1 MTTVKRLTVDP
12 TQLSA
17 VLEELEQALLDGQWI
32 QLQAPKGDASE
43 GPAASACPQGAGV
56 IMASGGSSGGRSWCL
71 QPADHLDQSATAT
84 GRWLTALGFQPE
96 QMLVLN
102 PLPVHHMSGLMPWW
116 RSRFWG
122 ADHVVLAPALM
133 RDPQALLSHCRAM
146 PLWRSKPRVVSLVP
160 TQLRRLLDHPAG
172 VHWLRDLDVIWVGGA
187 ALPIDLADRA
197 RALEVRLAPC
207 YGATETAAMVA
218 VQSPER
224 FLAGESSCGTA
235 LGDVELR
242 LESSGALLVRTP
254 RLAIGRWREGA
265 LQPLVDA
272 NGWWR
277 SGDGASLEWAADGK
291 PLLTIHGRLD
301 DAIHSGGETVFPDQL
316 AQRLLRK
323 AHADGCALAGVLFLP
338 VDHPEWG
345 QRLVA
350 LVRCREGCLAT
361 DQWHQVQ
368 SCLEGLTRDWLP
380 AERPARWLQCPD
392 LDVTD
397 AGKWERKRWQA
408 WVGLQ

>member
-1 MTTVKRLTVDP
+1 
-12 TQLSA
+12 
-17 VLEELEQALLDGQWI
+17 
-32 QLQAPKGDASE
+32 
-43 GPAASACPQGAGV
+43 
-56 IMASGGSSGGRSWCL
+56 
-71 QPADHLDQSATAT
+71 
-84 GRWLTALGFQPE
+84 
-96 QMLVLN
+96 
-102 PLPVHHMSGLMPWW
+102 
-116 RSRFWG
+116 
-122 ADHVVLAPALM
+122 
-133 RDPQALLSHCRAM
+133 M

-160 TQLRRLLDHPAG
+160 TQLRRLLDHSAG

-187 ALPIDLADRA
+187 ALLIDLADRA

-218 VQSPER
+218 AQSPER
-224 FLAGESSCGTA
+224 FLAGEQSYGTA

-242 LESSGALLVRTP
+242 LESSGARLVRTL

-265 LQPLVDA
+265 LQPLVDG

-291 PLLTIHGRLD
+291 SLLTMHGRLD

-323 AHADGCALAGVLFLP
+323 AHADGCALDGVLFFP

-380 AERPARWLQCPD
+380 AERPSRWLQCPD

>member
-1 MTTVKRLTVDP
+1 MTVPKRLTVDP
-12 TQLSA
+12 AQLPA
-17 VLEELEQALLDGQWI
+17 VLEALEQSLVDGQWI
-32 QLQAPKGDASE
+32 QLQAPKGASSE
-43 GPAASACPQGAGV
+43 LPASSACPQGAGV
-56 IMASGGSSGGRSWCL
+56 IMASGGSSGGRSLCL
-71 QPADHLDQSATAT
+71 QPADHLDQSAAAT
-84 GRWLTALGFQPE
+84 GRWLTGCGLAPD

-116 RSRFWG
+116 RSRLWG

-133 RDPQALLSHCRAM
+133 RDPQALWAHCRAM
-146 PLWRSKPRVVSLVP
+146 PLWRRRPRVVSLVP

-172 VHWLRDLDVIWVGGA
+172 VRWLQDLAVIWVGGA

-218 VQSPER
+218 AQSPER
-224 FLAGESSCGTA
+224 FLAGERGCGTA

-242 LESSGALLVRTP
+242 LDASGALLVRTP
-254 RLAIGRWREGA
+254 RLAIGRWRDGA

-291 PLLTIHGRLD
+291 QLLTIHGRLD

-316 AQRLLRK
+316 AQRLMTEAR
-323 AHADGCALAGVLFLP
+323 AGGCALDGVLLLP

-350 LVRCREGCLAT
+350 LVRSREGYLAT
-361 DQWHQVQ
+361 DQWHQLQ
-368 SCLEGLTRDWLP
+368 LRLEGLTRDWLP
-380 AERPARWLQCPD
+380 AERPFRWLQCPD

-397 AGKWERKRWQA
+397 AGKWERQRWQA